1 MQPQGEIRDLP
12 GRPRGRVPGPGVALA
27 QLGRHHLLDQVGFPV
42 GRGLDRSQVPGLHP
56 VLAERGHRPGDRQ
69 GIRSV
74 LPAHPADQ
82 AVVLELDQLL
92 VIDSGRLEQL
102 APGHVGRYPAGP
114 VAADSGQGAQ
124 TARAA
129 RRRGAVGGTVSEPFP
144 DHLQREVGI
153 PLHGKDVAQPLDVCR
168 REPAVA
174 RSRPGR
180 LDQPFV
186 LQEADLGRADV
197 GKFRAQLPQ
206 HFADTKLAAR
216 GLVVHARPFTR
227 SPARPCREDRP
238 RRGWGRGSGW

>member
-1 MQPQGEIRDLP
+1 VQPQGEVRDLP
-12 GRPRGRVPGPGVALA
+12 GRPGGCVPGLGVALA

-42 GRGLDRSQVPGLHP
+42 GCGLDRSQVPGLHP
-56 VLAERGHRPGDRQ
+56 VLAERGHSPGNRQ

-74 LPAHPADQ
+74 LPADPADQ

-92 VIDSGRLEQL
+92 VVDSRRLQQL
-102 APGHVGRYPAGP
+102 APGHVGRNPAGP
-114 VAADSGQGAQ
+114 VAADSGQAAQ
-124 TARAA
+124 SARAA
-129 RRRGAVGGTVSEPFP
+129 RRRGAISEPFP

-153 PLHGKDVAQPLDVCR
+153 PLHGEDVTQPLDVGR
-168 REPAVA
+168 REPAVT

-180 LDQPFV
+180 LDQPLV

-206 HFADTKLAAR
+206 HFADTELAAR
-216 GLVVHARPFTR
+216 GLIAHARPLTR

-238 RRGWGRGSGW
+238 RTGWGRGSGW